1 LRKVLL
7 VILIIS
13 TVFAGEYELKLYEK
27 VLPLVL
33 KNRHIKVYLDK
44 HSKNILDGSNTFI
57 VLSDCT
63 KADILIGKDFSN
75 IESSCKNKP
84 IFATSYRAFKRLN
97 TAFGAFYWR
106 KGRPQIKFNSK
117 RLKEL
122 NLVLP
127 TSLKRYAQ

>member
-1 LRKVLL
+1 LKVVLL
-7 VILIIS
+7 TFLIFI

-27 VLPLVL
+27 VIPLIL
-33 KNRHIKVYLDK
+33 KEKHLHIYADRYSLETVQN
-44 HSKNILDGSNTFI
+44 SKLFYVVNSCNE
-57 VLSDCT
+57 
-63 KADILIGKDFSN
+63 ADLLIGKDFKN
-75 IESSCKNKP
+75 LDKSCYNKP